1 MHIVLSLWHKLHLL
15 PWGLRQMLLPK
26 QEENDMLQLELKKA
40 MFHQFSL
47 VPGEENNLKINK
59 NALNSCRI
67 PVPSS
72 SFLVLTKLAW
82 LCIVVSPD
90 RPLNEYLDISPSPSC
105 KSEVSKPRE
114 SAKEIWP
121 RAGGAVACAE
131 HCNPGFGSD
140 RSQLP
145 ASLPQVP
152 LPFCQHLKGKLKLK
166 LKFCYTASLFQEGLF
181 LFHIVAPQPSL
192 WRCWN
197 SHLRR
202 KKCQGLL
209 W

>member
-26 QEENDMLQLELKKA
+26 QKENNMLQLELKKA

-47 VPGEENNLKINK
+47 VPGEESKFKINK
-59 NALNSCRI
+59 NALNSQWI
-67 PVPSS
+67 PAPSS
-72 SFLVLTKLAW
+72 YFLVLKKLAW
-82 LCIVVSPD
+82 LHIVVSPD
-90 RPLNEYLDISPSPSC
+90 RALSGYLDISPSPLC

-121 RAGGAVACAE
+121 HAGGAIACAE
-131 HCNPGFGSD
+131 HCSPGFSSD

-145 ASLPQVP
+145 ASLPQLP
-152 LPFCQHLKGKLKLK
+152 LPFCQHLKGKLKSK

-181 LFHIVAPQPSL
+181 LF
-192 WRCWN
+192 
-197 SHLRR
+197 
-202 KKCQGLL
+202 
-209 W
+209 

>member
-1 MHIVLSLWHKLHLL
+1 
-15 PWGLRQMLLPK
+15 MLLPK
-26 QEENDMLQLELKKA
+26 QEEDDMLQLELKKA

-47 VPGEENNLKINK
+47 VPGEENNLKNNK

-72 SFLVLTKLAW
+72 SFLVLKKLAR
-82 LCIVVSPD
+82 LYIMVSLD
-90 RPLNEYLDISPSPSC
+90 RALNEYLDISPSPSC

-121 RAGGAVACAE
+121 RAIACAE
-131 HCNPGFGSD
+131 YCNPGFGSD

-145 ASLPQVP
+145 AGLPQLS
-152 LPFCQHLKGKLKLK
+152 LPFCQHLKGKLKLKLK

-181 LFHIVAPQPSL
+181 LVQIVAPQPSL